1 MTEAQA
7 DLAANFNERWG
18 SDPLETQDYI
28 VGTNGVISR
37 EIYDLAATDKG
48 AASHLSYN
56 NIGAEYRPSSTQPS
70 ATATPRFPSSSTVSS
85 INHAPFQHQKD
96 EQFAT
101 NKCGVSPLDPD
112 AIKALVVETARRHK
126 VDEDFAV
133 AIAWAE
139 SRFDEIRNSP
149 KGARGPMQLIP
160 ATAARFGV
168 QDICDPAQNIEGGM
182 KYLRFLLDE
191 FQNPLLVAAAY
202 NSGEGRIY
210 EYSGIPPFPETVGYV
225 AKVVNYQL
233 GLPMPP
239 DKRASNSLAGI
250 SRKKNDVPAGVIAVE
265 KTGKFVGGVMHF

>member
-7 DLAANFNERWG
+7 DLAANFNDRWG
-18 SDPLETQDYI
+18 SDPLETPDYI
-28 VGTNGVISR
+28 VGSNGVISR
-37 EIYDLAATDKG
+37 ELYDLVATDKEP
-48 AASHLSYN
+48 ASHSSYN
-56 NIGAEYRPSSTQPS
+56 NIGADYRPSSTQPS
-70 ATATPRFPSSSTVSS
+70 AKATTRLPSSSPVSS
-85 INHAPFQHQKD
+85 INHAPFWHQED
-96 EQFAT
+96 EQFSTKNCAP
-101 NKCGVSPLDPD
+101 SPLSPD
-112 AIKALVVETARRHK
+112 AIKALVVETARRHR

-182 KYLRFLLDE
+182 KYLRFLIDE

-210 EYSGIPPFPETVGYV
+210 EYGGVPPFPETVGYV

-233 GLPMPP
+233 GLPMPS
-239 DKRASNSLAGI
+239 DKRASNRLADI
-250 SRKKNDVPAGVIAVE
+250 SKRKNDVPAGVIAVE